1 MNLMSFTRIRIAIIV
16 ALMLAACAAPPVPT
30 PTMAP
35 TMAAPTIAPEPTA
48 PPTPTPLPAPTAN
61 LTDECLTSVTAGVD
75 YFPAK
80 ASLTQTNGFSV
91 EYHDTYKVLT
101 VNTPTPGATDAL
113 TYVLVQCGTEAPAGF
128 EPAQIISVPVKR
140 VVAMS
145 TTYLTVLDD
154 LGLLDRLVG
163 VDDATYTYNQKV
175 IDLVTAGKIKAIG
188 SGATLN
194 VEAAIELKPELIIT
208 YGSGSADFDSH
219 PKLLEAGLKVVLNAE
234 WLDAS
239 PLGRAEWSKF
249 IALFFNQ
256 EAAAEDWFTA
266 IADRYAQVKEI
277 AAKAGS
283 TPKLAYGTP
292 YQGTWYLPGGASF
305 AAQLIRDAGATYP
318 YASDTSTASLPL
330 SFEEAYSTT
339 RDATY
344 WINLPFVTDLAALV
358 AQDSRFAE
366 FGAYKNGAVWNND
379 LRSNAAGG
387 SDYYESAVVR
397 PDLVLADLVAIVHP
411 DKLPG
416 HEFYYYRQLK

>member
-1 MNLMSFTRIRIAIIV
+1 MSIFRLRTLIACLV
-16 ALMLAACAAPPVPT
+16 LLAACAAPAAQAPTVVPT
-30 PTMAP
+30 L
-35 TMAAPTIAPEPTA
+35 AAPTVAPQPTVQPTA
-48 PPTPTPLPAPTAN
+48 TALPAPTAN
-61 LTDECLTSVTAGVD
+61 LTDACVADATPGVD

-80 ASLTQTNGFSV
+80 AIITQTEGFSI
-91 EYHDTYKVLT
+91 EYHDTYKLLT
-101 VNTPTPGATDAL
+101 VKTPAPGATAAL
-113 TYVLVQCGTEAPAGF
+113 TYVLVQCGTEPPAGF
-128 EPAQIISVPVKR
+128 EPAQIITVPVKR

-145 TTYLTVLDD
+145 TTYLSVLDD

-175 IDLVTAGKIKAIG
+175 IELFAAGKLKAIG
-188 SGATLN
+188 SGAGLN
-194 VEAAIELKPELIIT
+194 LEAAIELKPDLIIT
-208 YGSGSADFDSH
+208 FGSGSTDFDSH

-234 WLDAS
+234 WLDTS
-239 PLGRAEWSKF
+239 PLGRAEWGKF
-249 IALFFNQ
+249 IAVFFNQ
-256 EAAAEDWFTA
+256 ETAAEDWFTEIADGYAEVKA
-266 IADRYAQVKEI
+266 IAAT
-277 AAKAGS
+277 AG
-283 TPKLAYGTP
+283 TPPKLAYGTP

-318 YASDTSTASLPL
+318 YAADTSTASLPL

-339 RDATY
+339 RDAAY
-344 WINLPFVTDLAALV
+344 WINLPFVPDLAALL

-366 FGAYKNGAVWNND
+366 FEAYKNGNVWNND

-411 DKLPG
+411 DKMPG

>member
-1 MNLMSFTRIRIAIIV
+1 MSIFRLRTLIACLV
-16 ALMLAACAAPPVPT
+16 LLAACAAPAAQAPTVVPT
-30 PTMAP
+30 L
-35 TMAAPTIAPEPTA
+35 AAPPVAPQPTVQPTA
-48 PPTPTPLPAPTAN
+48 TALPAPTAN
-61 LTDECLTSVTAGVD
+61 LTDACVADATPGVD

-80 ASLTQTNGFSV
+80 AIITQTEGFSI
-91 EYHDTYKVLT
+91 EYHDTYKLLT
-101 VNTPTPGATDAL
+101 VKTPAPGATAAL
-113 TYVLVQCGTEAPAGF
+113 TYVLVQCGTEPPAGF
-128 EPAQIISVPVKR
+128 EPAQIITVPVKR

-145 TTYLTVLDD
+145 TTYLSVLDD

-175 IDLVTAGKIKAIG
+175 IELFAAGKLKAIG
-188 SGATLN
+188 SGAGLN
-194 VEAAIELKPELIIT
+194 LEAAIELKPDLIIT
-208 YGSGSADFDSH
+208 FGSGSTDFDSH

-239 PLGRAEWSKF
+239 PLGRAEWGKF
-249 IALFFNQ
+249 IAVFFNQ
-256 EAAAEDWFTA
+256 EAAAEDWFTEIADGYAKVKA
-266 IADRYAQVKEI
+266 IAAS
-277 AAKAGS
+277 AG
-283 TPKLAYGTP
+283 TPPKLAYGTP

-318 YASDTSTASLPL
+318 YAADTSTASLPL

-339 RDATY
+339 RDAAY
-344 WINLPFVTDLAALV
+344 WINLPFVPDLAALL

-366 FGAYKNGAVWNND
+366 FEAYKNGNVWNND

-411 DKLPG
+411 DKMPG

>member
-1 MNLMSFTRIRIAIIV
+1 MTLSRIRYLFAA
-16 ALMLAACAAPPVPT
+16 ALFLSACAAPVAL
-30 PTMAP
+30 AP
-35 TMAAPTIAPEPTA
+35 TEAPTLPAPTIAPAPTA
-48 PPTPTPLPAPTAN
+48 TTAPTSVPAPTAN
-61 LTDECLTSVTAGVD
+61 LTDDCLASAIPGVD

-80 ASLTQTNGFSV
+80 ASITNTEGFQI
-91 EYHDTYKVLT
+91 EYHDTYKVVT
-101 VNTPTPGATDAL
+101 VKTPTPGATAAL
-113 TYVLVQCGTEAPAGF
+113 TYVLVQCGTEPPTGF
-128 EPAQIISVPVKR
+128 KPEQIITVPVQR
-140 VVAMS
+140 LISMS
-145 TTYLTVLDD
+145 TTYLPVLDD

-163 VDDATYTYNQKV
+163 LDDATYVSNQKV
-175 IDLVTAGKIKAIG
+175 VELFTAGKIKAIG
-188 SGATLN
+188 SGATIN
-194 VEAAIELKPELIIT
+194 VEAAIELKPDLILT

-234 WLDAS
+234 WLDTS
-239 PLGRAEWSKF
+239 PLGRAEWGKF
-249 IALFFNQ
+249 IAVFFNE
-256 EAAAEDWFTA
+256 EAAAESWYTKIAEHYAEVKA
-266 IADRYAQVKEI
+266 IAAT
-277 AAKAGS
+277 ASG

-305 AAQLIRDAGATYP
+305 AAQLIRDAGATFP
-318 YASDTSTASLPL
+318 YADDKSTASLPL

-344 WINLPFVTDLAALV
+344 WINLPFVTDLAALL

-366 FGAYKNGAVWNND
+366 FDAFKTGNVWNND

-411 DKLPG
+411 DKMPG